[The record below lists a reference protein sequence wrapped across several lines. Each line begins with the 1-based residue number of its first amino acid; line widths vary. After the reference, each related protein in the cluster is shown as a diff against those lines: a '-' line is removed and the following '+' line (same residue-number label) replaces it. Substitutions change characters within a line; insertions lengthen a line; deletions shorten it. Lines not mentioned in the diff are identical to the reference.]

1 MRDLRG
7 RFFAKAGALIL
18 ATLLAAGSVLSY
30 IATIAIWSGY
40 GTAPSY
46 FDDLLCRDTM
56 EGAMYNALYLVT
68 ESGSSMSSE
77 YAYRQET
84 MYAGFAYEVY
94 YGAPGDGMLLG
105 SGGSRENADV
115 GLETSM
121 TVETS
126 APPPSDNALSPDI
139 AGEESTQGDL
149 TVQTDASSAAGY
161 YTVVGRLYQD
171 LPSYGEFALS
181 SRLYHTIHP
190 ISSISMFLTVLLGL
204 GAVLSLIF
212 LFCAAG
218 HRAGVEGIVPNWQDR
233 IPLELYFA
241 GDALLLYVTLVMADS
256 AVTSASSST
265 YGVGYLSGFAACIL
279 LAWLI
284 CLAALMTIATR
295 LKLGKWWRNSLCY
308 LLLRFLFSC
317 CRRLWQIVGNFF
329 QILPAAWRAVL
340 LVCGILAAQT
350 FLTMVMFLS
359 YNGGPAFLVAL
370 VLDLVV
376 IMGTA
381 WLCRQLQQIRD
392 MGASLAAGNLEAKID
407 TRKMFRDIRVH
418 AENLNAIGTGMT
430 RAVEQRMKSER
441 LKTELITNVSHD
453 IKTPLTSIVN
463 YVDLLEKEDLPE
475 KATEYLAVLDRQ
487 SKRLKKLTEDLVEAS
502 KASTGNVSVRLTPI
516 LVNEIVHQAIGD
528 YDERL
533 TAGKLEVIVTTYEG
547 NLNAMADG
555 RLLWR
560 VLDNLLS
567 NVCKYALAG
576 TRVYIDLSTRDNRV
590 AVSMKNISRDPLN
603 VNADELMERFVR
615 GDTSRHTEGSGLGLN
630 IAKSLMELMGGTFSL
645 SVDGDLFKAEL
656 TLRQVPEDF
665 QSSVQ
670 PS

>member
-7 RFFAKAGALIL
+7 RLSAKAGALIL
-18 ATLLAAGSVLSY
+18 ATILAAGSVLSY
-30 IATIAIWSGY
+30 IATVAIWSGY

-56 EGAMYNALYLVT
+56 EGALYNALYLVT
-68 ESGSSMSSE
+68 ESDSSASSE

-84 MYAGFAYEVY
+84 AYAGFAYEVY
-94 YGAPGDGMLLG
+94 YGAPESGMLLG
-105 SGGSRENADV
+105 SGGSRENAAV
-115 GLETSM
+115 GLESTI

-126 APPPSDNALSPDI
+126 AAPPSDIDSGEASQNELSSVP
-139 AGEESTQGDL
+139 EN
-149 TVQTDASSAAGY
+149 AGY

-171 LPSYGEFALS
+171 LPSYGQFAFT
-181 SRLYHTIHP
+181 SRLYDTVHP
-190 ISSISMFLTVLLGL
+190 ISGISEFLTILLGL
-204 GAVLSLIF
+204 GAALCLLF
-212 LFCAAG
+212 LLCAAG

-256 AVTSASSST
+256 AIASVGRSA
-265 YGVGYLSGFAACIL
+265 YGMGYLSGVALCAL
-279 LAWLI
+279 LGWLI

-308 LLLRFLFSC
+308 LLLRLLFAC
-317 CRRLWQIVGNFF
+317 CRKIWRVAGDFF
-329 QILPAAWRAVL
+329 RILPVAWRAVL
-340 LVCGILAAQT
+340 LVGGILAAQT
-350 FLTMVMFLS
+350 FLTMAMFLS
-359 YNGGPAFLVAL
+359 YNGGTAFLVAL
-370 VLDLVV
+370 AMDLLILV
-376 IMGTA
+376 GTA
-381 WLCRQLQQIRD
+381 YLCRQLQQIRD

-407 TRKMFRDIRVH
+407 TRKMFRDIRSH

-430 RAVEQRMKSER
+430 RAVEQKMKSER

-502 KASTGNVSVRLTPI
+502 KASTGNVSVRLAPI

-528 YDERL
+528 YDDRL

-615 GDTSRHTEGSGLGLN
+615 GDASRHTEGSGLGLN

-656 TLRQVPEDF
+656 TLRQVPEDARDPD
-665 QSSVQ
+665 SVQ
-670 PS
+670 AP